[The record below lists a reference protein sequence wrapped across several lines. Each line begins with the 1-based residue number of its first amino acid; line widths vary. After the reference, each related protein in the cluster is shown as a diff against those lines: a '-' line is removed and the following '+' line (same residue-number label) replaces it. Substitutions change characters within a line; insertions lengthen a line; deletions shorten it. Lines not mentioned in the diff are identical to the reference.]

1 MSNRGHWCA
10 RPTTP
15 ASLWA
20 LHCDRSG
27 LVTAINFPDVDYGA
41 RIDRARTEMA
51 RRGLDALLLSVGSDL
66 PYLTGYEAMPLERLT
81 MGVITPTDS
90 TLVVPQ
96 LEAPRV
102 VDRGCF
108 DVIPWAETE
117 DPVGIVQGL
126 MGGATAAIG
135 AQTWSLFLVRLQQAA
150 PGVTFS
156 DATDVMK
163 SLRTIKDVEEI
174 ELLRRAGAAVDR
186 VVGRLRSMRFSG
198 QSEAALARQVMEMT
212 VEEGHDVATFHIV
225 ASGPNAASPHHEPA
239 GREIVDGDCVVVDFG
254 GRFGGYCSDTTRT
267 FHVGEPTAE
276 YAEAFSA
283 LHAAQLAGTA
293 AAGPG
298 VVAEDIDRA
307 SRCVLAEA
315 GWGEWFIHRLG
326 HGIGL
331 DGHEDPYLV
340 EGNKEVLQ
348 PGMAFS
354 IEPGIYV
361 PDKWGM
367 RIEDI
372 VVCTEDGRESLN
384 TSPRDLAIVE

>member
-1 MSNRGHWCA
+1 M
-10 RPTTP
+10 
-15 ASLWA
+15 
-20 LHCDRSG
+20 
-27 LVTAINFPDVDYGA
+27 TAINFPDADYAA
-41 RIDRARTEMA
+41 RIDRARGEMA
-51 RRGLDALLLSVGSDL
+51 RRGVDALLVSVGSDL
-66 PYLTGYEAMPLERLT
+66 PYLTGYGAMPSERLT
-81 MGVITPTDS
+81 MGVVTATDA
-90 TLVVPQ
+90 TLVVPH

-102 VDRGCF
+102 ADRGCF
-108 DVIPWAETE
+108 EVIAWGETE
-117 DPVGIVQGL
+117 DPIAIVGRLSPQA
-126 MGGATAAIG
+126 GAVAIG
-135 AQTWSLFLVRLQQAA
+135 AQTWARFLVGLQQVL

-156 DATDVMK
+156 DATAVMS
-163 SLRTIKDVEEI
+163 SLRIVKDNHEI

-186 VVGRLRSMRFSG
+186 VVARLRSMRFSG
-198 QSEAALARQVMEMT
+198 QSEATLARQVMDMT
-212 VEEGHDVATFHIV
+212 VEEGHDIATFHIV
-225 ASGPNAASPHHEPA
+225 ASGPNAASPHHEPG
-239 GREIVDGDCVVVDFG
+239 GRQIVEGDCVVVDFG
-254 GRFGGYCSDTTRT
+254 GRLGGYCSDTTRT

-283 LHAAQLAGTA
+283 LESAQLAGTA

-298 VVAEDIDRA
+298 VVAETIDRA
-307 SRCVLAEA
+307 ARAVLDDA

-354 IEPGIYV
+354 IEPGVYV
-361 PDKWGM
+361 PDRWGM

-384 TSPRDLAIVE
+384 NSPRDLAMVD

>member
-1 MSNRGHWCA
+1 M
-10 RPTTP
+10 
-15 ASLWA
+15 
-20 LHCDRSG
+20 
-27 LVTAINFPDVDYGA
+27 TAINYPDADYGS
-41 RIDRARTEMA
+41 RIDRARQAMA
-51 RRGLDALLLSVGSDL
+51 ERGVGALLVSVGSDL

-81 MGVITPTDS
+81 MGVITATDA
-90 TLVVPQ
+90 TIVIPQ

-102 VDRGCF
+102 ADRGVF
-108 DVIPWAETE
+108 DVLPWGETA
-117 DPVGIVQGL
+117 DPIDIVRRLVGRAG
-126 MGGATAAIG
+126 TAAIG
-135 AQTWSLFLVRLQQAA
+135 AQTWALFLVRLQQAL

-156 DATDVMK
+156 DATAVM
-163 SLRTIKDVEEI
+163 SALRIVKDDGEI

-186 VVGRLRSMRFSG
+186 VVARLHLTRFG
-198 QSEAALARQVMEMT
+198 GKSEAALAREVMDMT

-225 ASGPNAASPHHEPA
+225 ASGPNAASPHHEP
-239 GREIVDGDCVVVDFG
+239 GTRQIRQGDCVVVDFG
-254 GRFGGYCSDTTRT
+254 GRVGGYCSDTTRT
-267 FHVGEPTAE
+267 FHVGAADAE
-276 YAEAFSA
+276 YLDAFSA
-283 LHAAQLAGTA
+283 LHTAQLAGTA

-298 VVAEDIDRA
+298 VAAQDIDRA
-307 SRCVLAEA
+307 ARRVLDDA

-340 EGNKEVLQ
+340 EGNAAVLE

-372 VVCTEDGRESLN
+372 VVCTADGRESLN
-384 TSPRDLAIVE
+384 NSPRRLAIVE